1 MVGYQRASHVPPIVC
16 GAALGDE
23 VLRVG
28 GSGAVAQV
36 PAHKAACGV
45 ALAEAMKEFGA
56 HKVLTFHTMN
66 CDAADFASWAPDLDS
81 MPPDLTAWA
90 LHGSPKMSMAE
101 RTATLQQF
109 LDTPTPAII
118 ASVKALQEGVDL
130 TGVDMVRGQHWV
142 GREVLSRAVRM
153 EGNRGATP
161 LYL

>member
-1 MVGYQRASHVPPIVC
+1 MGYQRASHVPPIVC

-23 VLRVG
+23 ILRVRG
-28 GSGAVAQV
+28 RGAVAQV
-36 PAHKAACGV
+36 PAHDAARGV
-45 ALAEAMKEFGA
+45 AVARAFAEFGVLKA
-56 HKVLTFHTMN
+56 LTFHTMN
-66 CDAADFASWAPDLDS
+66 RDAADFASWAPDLDS

-101 RTATLQQF
+101 RTAIVQQF

-118 ASVKALQEGVDL
+118 ASAKALQEGVDL
-130 TGVDMVRGQHWV
+130 PGVDMVRGQHWV